1 MAKEQIDEKD
11 KIKIPEELPLL
22 SLKNSVVFPFL
33 TTPLIVGRKKSLEAV
48 RNASKE
54 HNLIVVAAQKEENKE
69 EVSEEDI
76 YSVGTVCAIKQVS
89 NISENE
95 IKCIVEGISRV
106 KIKNFTQTEPYFRVA
121 VELMKETPLVEDE
134 ETRNLTTTL
143 RMQVEKFIKLGIP
156 LPTAFV
162 VAATNISDTEI
173 QADLFASYLLSDTK
187 QKQKILE
194 ESNLKKRLK
203 KLTEFLGEELKR
215 FEVQSQIRDKVQK
228 EVGKTQREYYLR
240 QQLKA
245 IKNELGEFDE
255 SVALTK
261 ELEKKLQKK
270 KMPKDVKEKVLK
282 EIQRLETIPSMSP
295 EYSYVRTYIE
305 WMLDVPWS
313 EKTKDVLDLKKA
325 KKILDSD
332 HYDLEKVKTHILD
345 YLAVRKLKGETT
357 KGPILCFVGPPGVGK
372 TSLGQSIAK
381 ALGRKFIRMSIGG
394 IRDEAEIRGH
404 RRTYVGALPG
414 RIIQGL
420 TQVGTNNPVFMLDE
434 IDKVG
439 MDYRGDPSSALLE
452 VLDPEQNNS
461 FRDHYLEVPFDL
473 SNVMFITTANILD
486 TIHPA
491 LRDRMEI
498 IEIPGYSSEEKVH
511 IAKNFLIP
519 KQLKEQ
525 GIEKYNIKF
534 DDEAILTIIEE
545 YTREAGVRNLEREIA
560 NICKKIAREIVEG
573 KKHPEVVTADTV
585 RKFLGV
591 PKILPSEIEDKNT
604 VGVATGL
611 AYTPVGG
618 DILLIE
624 STYYKGNGNLILTG
638 KLGDVM
644 QESAKAAISYIRS
657 KAKDFG
663 IDEDLFEKS
672 DIHIH
677 VPAGAIPKDGPSAG
691 VAITTSLVSA
701 FTGIPVLRKVGM
713 TGEITLRGRVLP
725 IGGLKEKL
733 LAAKRAGLEKVV
745 LPEKNRQDLEEV
757 PENIL
762 KGLKLEFVETID
774 EVLKHALERSPLK
787 STEADEKTK
796 KPESKKPVAEQP
808 VTEKTVAEQPV
819 MEQPATE
826 QPSGFDSTISAE

>member
-1 MAKEQIDEKD
+1 MAEENKNKQN

-33 TTPLIVGRKKSLEAV
+33 ATPLIVGRKKSLEAV
-48 RNASKE
+48 KNASRE
-54 HNLIVVAAQKEENKE
+54 HKIIVVVAQKEENKE
-69 EVSEEDI
+69 EVNKEDL
-76 YSVGTVCAIKQVS
+76 YDVGTVCAIKQVTDV
-89 NISENE
+89 SENE
-95 IKCIVEGISRV
+95 IKCVVEGISRV
-106 KIKNFTQTEPYFRVA
+106 KIKHFTKTEPYFRVN
-121 VELMKETPLVEDE
+121 VNILKEEPLVEDN
-134 ETRNLTTTL
+134 ETENLNTTL
-143 RMQVEKFIKLGIP
+143 RMQVEKFIQLGIP

-162 VAATNISDTEI
+162 VAATNISKTEI
-173 QADLFASYLLSDTK
+173 QTDLFASYLLSNTK

-194 ESNLKKRLK
+194 EIDLKKRLK
-203 KLTEFLGEELKR
+203 KLTEYLSEELKK

-261 ELEKKLQKK
+261 ELENKIRKK
-270 KMPKDVKEKVLK
+270 KMPKEAEAKVLK
-282 EIQRLETIPSMSP
+282 EIKRLESIPSMSP
-295 EYSYVRTYIE
+295 EHSYVRTYVE

-313 EKTKDVLDLKKA
+313 EKTKDILDLKKS

-345 YLAVRKLKGETT
+345 YLAVRKLKGKTT

-381 ALGRKFIRMSIGG
+381 SLGRKFIRMSIGG

-434 IDKVG
+434 VDKIG
-439 MDYRGDPSSALLE
+439 IDYRGDPSSALLE

-498 IEIPGYSSEEKVH
+498 IEIPGYSSEEKVY
-511 IAKNFLIP
+511 IAERFLIP

-525 GIEKYNIKF
+525 GIEKYKIKF
-534 DDEAILTIIEE
+534 NHDAVLVIIEE

-573 KKHPEVVTADTV
+573 KKYSGVITAGKV
-585 RKFLGV
+585 RNYLGV
-591 PKILPSEIEDKNT
+591 PKILPSEIEDKNR

-624 STYYKGNGNLILTG
+624 STYYKGSGKLILTG

-644 QESAKAAISYIRS
+644 QESAKAAISYIHS
-657 KAKDFG
+657 KAKIFN
-663 IDEDLFEKS
+663 IDDKLFEKS

-677 VPAGAIPKDGPSAG
+677 VPAGAVPKDGPSAG
-691 VAITTSLVSA
+691 VAITSSLVSA
-701 FTGIPVLRKVGM
+701 FTGVPVLRNVGM

-733 LAAKRAGLEKVV
+733 LAAKRAGLKKVI
-745 LPEKNRQDLEEV
+745 LPEKNRKDLKEI
-757 PENIL
+757 PDSIL
-762 KGLKLEFVETID
+762 KGLKLEFVENID
-774 EVLKHALERSPLK
+774 DVIVHTLERSPSK
-787 STEADEKTK
+787 SVKAVRGVKVSPK
-796 KPESKKPVAEQP
+796 REQ
-808 VTEKTVAEQPV
+808 
-819 MEQPATE
+819 
-826 QPSGFDSTISAE
+826 

>member
-1 MAKEQIDEKD
+1 MAEEKKFDKD

-33 TTPLIVGRKKSLEAV
+33 ATPLIVGRKKSLDAV
-48 RNASKE
+48 RTASRE
-54 HNLIVVAAQKEENKE
+54 HNIIVVVAQKEENKE
-69 EVSEEDI
+69 DVNKEDL
-76 YSVGTVCAIKQVS
+76 YEVGTVCAIKQVS
-89 NISENE
+89 DISENE
-95 IKCIVEGISRV
+95 VKCIVEGISRV
-106 KIKNFTQTEPYFRVA
+106 EIKNYTQTEPYFRVKT
-121 VELMKETPLVEDE
+121 EILEEIPLTEDE
-134 ETRNLTTTL
+134 ESEKLNTTIRL
-143 RMQVEKFIKLGIP
+143 QVEKFIQLGIP

-162 VAATNISDTEI
+162 VAATNISRIEVQT
-173 QADLFASYLLSDTK
+173 DLFASYLLSNTR

-194 ESNLKKRLK
+194 ETNIKIRLK
-203 KLTEFLGEELKR
+203 KLTEYLGEELKK

-255 SVALTK
+255 SIALTK
-261 ELEKKLQKK
+261 DLEKKLHKK
-270 KMPKDVKEKVLK
+270 KLPGEAKDKVIK
-282 EIQRLETIPSMSP
+282 EIQRLENIPSMSP
-295 EYSYVRTYIE
+295 EHSYIRTYVE

-313 EKTKDVLDLKKA
+313 EKTKDILDLKKA
-325 KKILDSD
+325 SKILDGD

-345 YLAVRKLKGETT
+345 YLAVRKLKGKTT

-381 ALGRKFIRMSIGG
+381 SLGRKFIRMSIGG

-420 TQVGTNNPVFMLDE
+420 TQVGTANPVFMLDE
-434 IDKVG
+434 VDKVG
-439 MDYRGDPSSALLE
+439 ADYRGDPSSALLE

-491 LRDRMEI
+491 LRDRMEV

-511 IAKNFLIP
+511 IAAKFLIP

-525 GIEKYNIKF
+525 GLEKYNIKLNE
-534 DDEAILTIIEE
+534 EAILTIIEE

-560 NICKKIAREIVEG
+560 NIFKKVAREIIE
-573 KKHPEVVTADTV
+573 KKKYSREINSEKV
-585 RKFLGV
+585 RNYLGV
-591 PKILPSEIEDKNT
+591 SKVLPSEIEDKNR

-624 STYYKGNGNLILTG
+624 STYYSGSGKLILTG

-644 QESAKAAISYIRS
+644 QESAKAAISYIHS
-657 KAKDFG
+657 KAKSFG
-663 IDEDLFEKS
+663 IDEKLFDKS

-691 VAITTSLVSA
+691 VAITSSLISA
-701 FTGIPVLRKVGM
+701 FTGIPVLRDVGM

-725 IGGLKEKL
+725 VGGLKEKL
-733 LAAKRAGLEKVV
+733 LAAKRAGLKKVV
-745 LPEKNRQDLEEV
+745 LPEKNRKDMDEI
-757 PENIL
+757 PANIL
-762 KGLKLEFVETID
+762 KGLKLKFVENIDDVIRHTI
-774 EVLKHALERSPLK
+774 EKYPLK
-787 STEADEKTK
+787 SNNKKTK
-796 KPESKKPVAEQP
+796 EIKVPAGKLAMKKTPDFNQSP
-808 VTEKTVAEQPV
+808 
-819 MEQPATE
+819 
-826 QPSGFDSTISAE
+826 TIQ

>member
-1 MAKEQIDEKD
+1 MAEEKRLGKNKE

-33 TTPLIVGRKKSLEAV
+33 ATPLVVGRKKSLEAV
-48 RNASKE
+48 KSASRE
-54 HNLIVVAAQKEENKE
+54 HKIIVVVAQKEENKE
-69 EVSEEDI
+69 QVEKDDL
-76 YSVGTVCAIKQVS
+76 YDVGTACAIKQVA

-95 IKCIVEGISRV
+95 TKCIVEGISRV
-106 KIKNFTQTEPYFRVA
+106 KIKYFTQTEPYFRVA
-121 VELMKETPLVEDE
+121 TEVLEEIPLIEDE
-134 ETRNLTTTL
+134 ETENLNTTV
-143 RMQVEKFIKLGIP
+143 RMQVEKFIQLGIP

-162 VAATNISDTEI
+162 LAATNISKPEVQT
-173 QADLFASYLLSDTK
+173 DLFASYLLSSTK

-194 ESNLKKRLK
+194 ENNLKIRLK
-203 KLTEFLGEELKR
+203 KLTEYLGEELKR

-255 SVALTK
+255 SIALTR

-270 KMPKDVKEKVLK
+270 KMPKEANDKVLK
-282 EIQRLETIPSMSP
+282 EIERLEDIPSMSP
-295 EYSYVRTYIE
+295 EHSYVRTYVE
-305 WMLDVPWS
+305 LMLDVPWS
-313 EKTKDVLDLKKA
+313 EKTKDVMDLKKA
-325 KKILDSD
+325 KKILDGD

-345 YLAVRKLKGETT
+345 YLAVRKLKGKST

-381 ALGRKFIRMSIGG
+381 SLGRKFIRMSIGG

-434 IDKVG
+434 VDKVG

-452 VLDPEQNNS
+452 VLDPDQNNS

-473 SNVMFITTANILD
+473 SNTMFITTANILD

-491 LRDRMEI
+491 LRDRMET
-498 IEIPGYSSEEKVH
+498 IEIPGYSSEEKIH
-511 IAKNFLIP
+511 IAEKFLIP

-525 GIEKYNIKF
+525 GIEKYNVKF
-534 DDEAILTIIEE
+534 TGEAISLIIEE

-573 KKHPEVVTADTV
+573 KRYPSNITTKKI
-585 RKFLGV
+585 RNYLGV
-591 PKILPSEIEDKNT
+591 SKVLPSEIEDKNR

-624 STYYKGNGNLILTG
+624 STYYGGSGVLILTG

-644 QESAKAAISYIRS
+644 QESAKAAISYIHSR
-657 KAKDFG
+657 AKDFG
-663 IDEDLFEKS
+663 IEDKLFSKS

-677 VPAGAIPKDGPSAG
+677 VPAGAVPKDGPSAG
-691 VAITTSLVSA
+691 VAITSSLVSA
-701 FTGIPVLRKVGM
+701 FTGIPVIRNVGM

-733 LAAKRAGLEKVV
+733 LAAKRAGLKKVV
-745 LPEKNRQDLEEV
+745 LPEKNRKDLDEI
-757 PENIL
+757 PKSIL
-762 KGLKLEFVETID
+762 KGLKLEFVENID
-774 EVLKHALERSPLK
+774 DVIKHTLERYPSKLESPDDK
-787 STEADEKTK
+787 GVKAPVEE
-796 KPESKKPVAEQP
+796 PEIRQSQRFTP
-808 VTEKTVAEQPV
+808 
-819 MEQPATE
+819 
-826 QPSGFDSTISAE
+826 TIQ

>member
-1 MAKEQIDEKD
+1 MAEEKKFD
-11 KIKIPEELPLL
+11 RNIENINIPKELPLL

-33 TTPLIVGRKKSLEAV
+33 ATPLIVGRKNSLEAV
-48 RNASKE
+48 NTASKE
-54 HNLIVVAAQKEENKE
+54 HKIIVVVAQKEENKE
-69 EVSEEDI
+69 QVSKDDLYDI
-76 YSVGTVCAIKQVS
+76 GTACAIKQVS
-89 NISENE
+89 NVSENE

-106 KIKNFTQTEPYFRVA
+106 KIKYFTQTEPCFRV
-121 VELMKETPLVEDE
+121 VTEVLKDIPYIEDE
-134 ETRNLTTTL
+134 ETENLNTTI
-143 RMQVEKFIKLGIP
+143 RMQVEKFIQLGIP

-162 VAATNISDTEI
+162 VAATNISRPEI
-173 QADLFASYLLSDTK
+173 QTDLFASYLLSSTK

-194 ESNLKKRLK
+194 ESNLRLRLK
-203 KLTEFLGEELKR
+203 KLTEYLSEELKK

-255 SVALTK
+255 SIALSK

-270 KMPKDVKEKVLK
+270 KMPKEAKEKVLK
-282 EIQRLETIPSMSP
+282 EIERLEGIPSMSP
-295 EYSYVRTYIE
+295 EHSYVRTYVE

-313 EKTKDVLDLKKA
+313 EKTKDILDLKKA
-325 KKILDSD
+325 KKTLDGD
-332 HYDLEKVKTHILD
+332 HYDLDKVKTHILD
-345 YLAVRKLKGETT
+345 YLAVRKLKGKAT

-381 ALGRKFIRMSIGG
+381 SLGRKFIRMSIGG

-420 TQVGTNNPVFMLDE
+420 NQVGTNNPVFMLDE
-434 IDKVG
+434 VDKVG

-491 LRDRMEI
+491 LKDRMEV
-498 IEIPGYSSEEKVH
+498 IEIPGYSSEEKIH
-511 IAKNFLIP
+511 IAEKFLIP

-525 GIEKYNIKF
+525 GVEKYNIKF
-534 DDEAILTIIEE
+534 DKNAICLIIEE
-545 YTREAGVRNLEREIA
+545 YTREAGVRNLEREIS
-560 NICKKIAREIVEG
+560 NICKKIAREIVE
-573 KKHPEVVTADTV
+573 KKKYSKDVTTV
-585 RKFLGV
+585 KVREYLGIS
-591 PKILPSEIEDKNT
+591 KILPSEIEDKNK

-624 STYYKGNGNLILTG
+624 STYYKGNGELILTG

-644 QESAKAAISYIRS
+644 QESAKAAISYIHSR
-657 KAKDFG
+657 AKEFG
-663 IDEDLFEKS
+663 ISEKLFNKS

-677 VPAGAIPKDGPSAG
+677 VPAGAVPKDGPSAG
-691 VAITTSLVSA
+691 VAITSSLVSA
-701 FTGIPVLRKVGM
+701 FTGIPVIRNVGM
-713 TGEITLRGRVLP
+713 TGEITLRGRILP

-733 LAAKRAGLEKVV
+733 LAAKRAGLKKVV
-745 LPEKNRQDLEEV
+745 LPEKNKKDLDEV
-757 PENIL
+757 PGNII
-762 KGLKLEFVETID
+762 KGLKLEFVENID
-774 EVLKHALERSPLK
+774 DVIRHTLERYPIKTDDIDKK
-787 STEADEKTK
+787 STKTSDK
-796 KPESKKPVAEQP
+796 ELKIRETQRFSP
-808 VTEKTVAEQPV
+808 
-819 MEQPATE
+819 
-826 QPSGFDSTISAE
+826 TIQ

>member
-1 MAKEQIDEKD
+1 MAEEKNKD
-11 KIKIPEELPLL
+11 LSKIKIPQELPLIA
-22 SLKNSVVFPFL
+22 LKNSVVFPQL
-33 TTPLIVGRKKSLEAV
+33 ATPLVIGREKSLVAV
-48 RNASKE
+48 KNASKE
-54 HNLIVVAAQKEENKE
+54 HQIIVVVAQKEKDKE
-69 EVSEEDI
+69 DIGKDDLYEVGTACVIRQVVNVSE
-76 YSVGTVCAIKQVS
+76 K
-89 NISENE
+89 E
-95 IKCIVEGISRV
+95 IKCVVEGIARV
-106 KIKNFTQTEPYFRVA
+106 RIKYFTQTESYFRVFIE
-121 VELMKETPLVEDE
+121 VLEDITYDKDE
-134 ETRNLTTTL
+134 ELENLNTTI
-143 RMQVEKFIKLGIP
+143 RMQVEKFIQLGIP

-162 VAATNISDTEI
+162 VAATNISKPEV
-173 QADLFASYLLSDTK
+173 QADLFASYLLSDID

-194 ESNLKKRLK
+194 EINVKERLK
-203 KLTEFLGEELKR
+203 KLTEFLSEELRK

-245 IKNELGEFDE
+245 IKEELGESDE
-255 SVALTK
+255 TVALTHD
-261 ELEKKLQKK
+261 LEKKLEKK
-270 KMPKDVKEKVLK
+270 KLPGEAREKVEK
-282 EIQRLETIPSMSP
+282 EIKRLESIPSMSP
-295 EYSYVRTYIE
+295 EHSYIRTYVD
-305 WMLDVPWS
+305 WMLEVPWS
-313 EKTKDVLDLKKA
+313 EKTKDSLVIKNA
-325 KKILDSD
+325 KEILDND
-332 HYDLEKVKTHILD
+332 HYDLDRVKEHILD
-345 YLAVRKLKGETT
+345 YLAVRKLKGKST

-381 ALGRKFIRMSIGG
+381 SLGRKFIRMSIGG

-439 MDYRGDPSSALLE
+439 ADFRGDPSSALLE

-491 LRDRMEI
+491 LRDRMEV
-498 IEIPGYSSEEKVH
+498 IEIPGYSSEEKIH
-511 IAKNFLIP
+511 IAEKFLIP

-525 GIEKYNIKF
+525 GLEKYKIKF
-534 DDEAILTIIEE
+534 EKKAILMIIEE

-560 NICKKIAREIVEG
+560 NICKKVARKIVEE
-573 KKHPEVVTADTV
+573 KKFPKTITTKIV
-585 RKFLGV
+585 REFLGV
-591 PKILPSEIEDKNT
+591 SKVQPSEIEEKNR

-618 DILLIE
+618 DIILIE
-624 STYYKGNGNLILTG
+624 TTHYKGNGNLILTG

-644 QESAKAAISYIRS
+644 QESAKAAISYVRS
-657 KAKDFG
+657 RTKEF
-663 IDEDLFEKS
+663 EVNESLFSKS

-701 FTGIPVLRKVGM
+701 FTGIPVLKDVGM

-733 LAAKRAGLEKVV
+733 LAAKRAGLKKVI
-745 LPEKNRQDLEEV
+745 LPEKNEKDLEEV
-757 PENIL
+757 PQNITR
-762 KGLKLEFVETID
+762 GLNLVFVESID
-774 EVLKHALERSPLK
+774 ELLTHALEKNPFKKKLPVDK
-787 STEADEKTK
+787 IEKMQEQK
-796 KPESKKPVAEQP
+796 AEEMK
-808 VTEKTVAEQPV
+808 TEKVIFNIT
-819 MEQPATE
+819 
-826 QPSGFDSTISAE
+826 

>member
-1 MAKEQIDEKD
+1 MAEEKKFD
-11 KIKIPEELPLL
+11 KNIEKINIPKELPLL

-33 TTPLIVGRKKSLEAV
+33 ATPLIVGRKKSLEAV
-48 RNASKE
+48 KTASKE
-54 HNLIVVAAQKEENKE
+54 HKIIVVVAQKEENKE
-69 EVSEEDI
+69 QVNKDDLYDI
-76 YSVGTVCAIKQVS
+76 GTACAIKQVS
-89 NISENE
+89 DVSENE
-95 IKCIVEGISRV
+95 IKCIVEGITRV
-106 KIKNFTQTEPYFRVA
+106 KIKYFTQTEPYFKV
-121 VELMKETPLVEDE
+121 VTEVLEDIPYIDDE
-134 ETRNLTTTL
+134 ETENLNTTI
-143 RMQVEKFIKLGIP
+143 RIQVEKFIQLGIP

-162 VAATNISDTEI
+162 VAATNISRPEI
-173 QADLFASYLLSDTK
+173 QSDLFASYLLPSTK

-194 ESNLKKRLK
+194 ESNLRLRLK
-203 KLTEFLGEELKR
+203 KLTKYLGEELKK

-245 IKNELGEFDE
+245 IKNELGESDE
-255 SVALTK
+255 SIALTK

-270 KMPKDVKEKVLK
+270 KLPKEAKEKVQK
-282 EIQRLETIPSMSP
+282 EIERLESIPSMSP
-295 EYSYVRTYIE
+295 EHSYVRTYVE

-325 KKILDSD
+325 KKILDGD
-332 HYDLEKVKTHILD
+332 HYDLDKVKTHILD
-345 YLAVRKLKGETT
+345 YLAVRKLKGKTT

-381 ALGRKFIRMSIGG
+381 SLGRKFIRMSIGG

-434 IDKVG
+434 VDKVG

-491 LRDRMEI
+491 LKDRMEV
-498 IEIPGYSSEEKVH
+498 IEIPGYSSEEKIH
-511 IAKNFLIP
+511 IAEKFLIP

-525 GIEKYNIKF
+525 GVEKYNINFEK
-534 DDEAILTIIEE
+534 DAISLIIEQ
-545 YTREAGVRNLEREIA
+545 YTREAGVRNLEREIS
-560 NICKKIAREIVEG
+560 NICKKTAREIVE
-573 KKHPEVVTADTV
+573 KKKFSRNVTAVKV
-585 RKFLGV
+585 RDYLGIS
-591 PKILPSEIEDKNT
+591 KILPSEIEDKNKI
-604 VGVATGL
+604 GVATGL

-624 STYYKGNGNLILTG
+624 STYYKGNGDLILTG

-644 QESAKAAISYIRS
+644 QESAKAAISYIHSR
-657 KAKDFG
+657 AKDFG
-663 IDEDLFEKS
+663 ISEKVFNKS

-677 VPAGAIPKDGPSAG
+677 VPAGAVPKDGPSAG
-691 VAITTSLVSA
+691 VAITSSLVSA
-701 FTGIPVLRKVGM
+701 FTRIPVIRNVGM
-713 TGEITLRGRVLP
+713 TGEITLRGRILP

-733 LAAKRAGLEKVV
+733 LAAKRAGLKKVV
-745 LPEKNRQDLEEV
+745 LPEKNKKDLDEV
-757 PENIL
+757 PDNII
-762 KGLKLEFVETID
+762 KGLKLEFVENID
-774 EVLKHALERSPLK
+774 DVIKHTLERYPTKTGRKDKK
-787 STEADEKTK
+787 STKISDKELKVSETQRIS
-796 KPESKKPVAEQP
+796 P
-808 VTEKTVAEQPV
+808 
-819 MEQPATE
+819 
-826 QPSGFDSTISAE
+826 TIQ

>member
-1 MAKEQIDEKD
+1 MAEEKRLGKNKE

-22 SLKNSVVFPFL
+22 SLKNSVIFPFL
-33 TTPLIVGRKKSLEAV
+33 ATPLVVGRKKSLEAV
-48 RNASKE
+48 KSASRE
-54 HNLIVVAAQKEENKE
+54 HKIIVVVAQKEENKE
-69 EVSEEDI
+69 QVEKDDLYDI
-76 YSVGTVCAIKQVS
+76 GTACAIKQVA

-95 IKCIVEGISRV
+95 TKCIVEGISRV
-106 KIKNFTQTEPYFRVA
+106 KIKYFTQTEPYFRV
-121 VELMKETPLVEDE
+121 VTEVLEEIPLIEDE
-134 ETRNLTTTL
+134 ETENLNTTV
-143 RMQVEKFIKLGIP
+143 RMQVEKFIQLGIP

-162 VAATNISDTEI
+162 VAATNISRPDVQT
-173 QADLFASYLLSDTK
+173 DLFASYLLSSTK

-194 ESNLKKRLK
+194 ENNLKIRLK
-203 KLTEFLGEELKR
+203 KLTEYLGEELKR
-215 FEVQSQIRDKVQK
+215 FEVQSQIRDKVHK

-255 SVALTK
+255 SISLTR

-270 KMPKDVKEKVLK
+270 KMPKEASDKVLK
-282 EIQRLETIPSMSP
+282 EIERLEDIPSMSP
-295 EYSYVRTYIE
+295 EHSYVRTYVE
-305 WMLDVPWS
+305 LMLDVPWS
-313 EKTKDVLDLKKA
+313 EKTKDVMDLKKA
-325 KKILDSD
+325 KKILDGD

-345 YLAVRKLKGETT
+345 YLAVRKLKGKST

-381 ALGRKFIRMSIGG
+381 SLGRKFIRMSIGG

-434 IDKVG
+434 VDKVG

-452 VLDPEQNNS
+452 VLDPDQNNS

-473 SNVMFITTANILD
+473 SNTMFITTANILD

-491 LRDRMEI
+491 LRDRMET
-498 IEIPGYSSEEKVH
+498 IEIPGYSSEEKIH
-511 IAKNFLIP
+511 IAEKFLVP

-525 GIEKYNIKF
+525 GIEKYNVKF
-534 DDEAILTIIEE
+534 TGEAISLIIEE

-573 KKHPEVVTADTV
+573 KRYPRNITTKKV
-585 RKFLGV
+585 RNYLGV
-591 PKILPSEIEDKNT
+591 SKVLPSEIEDKNR

-624 STYYKGNGNLILTG
+624 STYYGGSGILILTG

-644 QESAKAAISYIRS
+644 QESAKAAISYIHSR
-657 KAKDFG
+657 AKDFG
-663 IDEDLFEKS
+663 IEDKLFSKS

-677 VPAGAIPKDGPSAG
+677 VPAGAVPKDGPSAG
-691 VAITTSLVSA
+691 VAITSSLVSA
-701 FTGIPVLRKVGM
+701 FTGIPVIRDVGM

-733 LAAKRAGLEKVV
+733 LAAKRAGLKKVV
-745 LPEKNRQDLEEV
+745 LPEKNRKDLDDV
-757 PENIL
+757 PKSIL
-762 KGLKLEFVETID
+762 KGLKLEFVENID
-774 EVLKHALERSPLK
+774 DVIKHTLERYPSKLESPDDK
-787 STEADEKTK
+787 SVKAPVEE
-796 KPESKKPVAEQP
+796 PEIRQSQRFTP
-808 VTEKTVAEQPV
+808 
-819 MEQPATE
+819 
-826 QPSGFDSTISAE
+826 TIQ

>member
-1 MAKEQIDEKD
+1 MAEEKRFSKNKE

-33 TTPLIVGRKKSLEAV
+33 ATPLVVGRKKSLEAIKS
-48 RNASKE
+48 ASRE
-54 HNLIVVAAQKEENKE
+54 HKIIVVVAQKEENKE
-69 EVSEEDI
+69 QVEKDDL
-76 YSVGTVCAIKQVS
+76 YDVGTACAIKQVA
-89 NISENE
+89 NISESA

-106 KIKNFTQTEPYFRVA
+106 KIKYFTQTEPYFRAATEVL
-121 VELMKETPLVEDE
+121 EEIPLIEDE
-134 ETRNLTTTL
+134 ETENLNTTV
-143 RMQVEKFIKLGIP
+143 RMQVEKFIQLGIP

-162 VAATNISDTEI
+162 VAATNISKPEVQT
-173 QADLFASYLLSDTK
+173 DLFASYLLSGTK

-194 ESNLKKRLK
+194 ENNLKIRLK
-203 KLTEFLGEELKR
+203 KLTEYLGEELKR

-240 QQLKA
+240 QQLKT

-255 SVALTK
+255 SIALTR

-270 KMPKDVKEKVLK
+270 KMPKEANDKVLK
-282 EIQRLETIPSMSP
+282 EIERLEDIPSMSP
-295 EYSYVRTYIE
+295 EHSYVRTYVE
-305 WMLDVPWS
+305 LMLDVPWS
-313 EKTKDVLDLKKA
+313 EKTKDVMDLKKA
-325 KKILDSD
+325 KKILDGD

-345 YLAVRKLKGETT
+345 YLAVRKLKGKST

-381 ALGRKFIRMSIGG
+381 SLGRKFIRMSIGG

-420 TQVGTNNPVFMLDE
+420 TQAGTNNPVFMLDE

-473 SNVMFITTANILD
+473 SNTMFITTANILD

-491 LRDRMEI
+491 LRDRMET
-498 IEIPGYSSEEKVH
+498 IEIPGYSSEEKIH
-511 IAKNFLIP
+511 IAEKFLIP
-519 KQLKEQ
+519 KQLEEQ
-525 GIEKYNIKF
+525 GIEKYNVKF
-534 DDEAILTIIEE
+534 TGEAISLIIEE

-560 NICKKIAREIVEG
+560 NIYKKIAREIVEG
-573 KKHPEVVTADTV
+573 KRYPRNITAERV
-585 RKFLGV
+585 RNFLGV
-591 PKILPSEIEDKNT
+591 SKVLPSEIEDKNR

-611 AYTPVGG
+611 AYTPAGG

-624 STYYKGNGNLILTG
+624 STYYGGSGVLILTG

-657 KAKDFG
+657 RAKDFG
-663 IDEDLFEKS
+663 IEDKLFSKS

-677 VPAGAIPKDGPSAG
+677 VPAGAVSKDGPSAG
-691 VAITTSLVSA
+691 VAITSSLVSA
-701 FTGIPVLRKVGM
+701 FTGIPVIRDVGM

-733 LAAKRAGLEKVV
+733 LAAKRAGLKKVV
-745 LPEKNRQDLEEV
+745 LPEKNSKDLDEV
-757 PENIL
+757 PKSIL
-762 KGLKLEFVETID
+762 KGLKLEFVKNID
-774 EVLKHALERSPLK
+774 DVIKHTLERYPSKLESPDDK
-787 STEADEKTK
+787 GVKAPVGE
-796 KPESKKPVAEQP
+796 PEIRQSQRFTP
-808 VTEKTVAEQPV
+808 
-819 MEQPATE
+819 
-826 QPSGFDSTISAE
+826 TIQ

>member
-1 MAKEQIDEKD
+1 MAEEKRLGKNKE

-22 SLKNSVVFPFL
+22 SLKNSVIFPFL
-33 TTPLIVGRKKSLEAV
+33 ATPLVVGRKKSLEAV
-48 RNASKE
+48 KSASRE
-54 HNLIVVAAQKEENKE
+54 HKIIVVVAQKEENKE
-69 EVSEEDI
+69 QVEKDDL
-76 YSVGTVCAIKQVS
+76 YDVGTACAIKQVA
-89 NISENE
+89 NISESE
-95 IKCIVEGISRV
+95 TKCIVEGISRV
-106 KIKNFTQTEPYFRVA
+106 KIKYFTQTEPYFRVA
-121 VELMKETPLVEDE
+121 TEVLEEIPLIEDE
-134 ETRNLTTTL
+134 ETENLNTTV
-143 RMQVEKFIKLGIP
+143 RMQVEKFIQLGIP

-162 VAATNISDTEI
+162 VAATNISKPEVQT
-173 QADLFASYLLSDTK
+173 DLFASYLLSSTK

-194 ESNLKKRLK
+194 ENNLKIRLK
-203 KLTEFLGEELKR
+203 KLTEYLGEELKR
-215 FEVQSQIRDKVQK
+215 FEVQSQIRDKVHK

-255 SVALTK
+255 SIALTR

-270 KMPKDVKEKVLK
+270 KMPKEANDKVLK
-282 EIQRLETIPSMSP
+282 EIERLEDIPSMSP
-295 EYSYVRTYIE
+295 EHSYVRTYVE
-305 WMLDVPWS
+305 LMLDVPWS
-313 EKTKDVLDLKKA
+313 EKTKDVVDLKKA
-325 KKILDSD
+325 KKILDGD

-345 YLAVRKLKGETT
+345 YLAVRKLKGKST

-381 ALGRKFIRMSIGG
+381 SLGRKFIRMSIGG

-434 IDKVG
+434 VDKVG

-452 VLDPEQNNS
+452 VLDPDQNNS

-473 SNVMFITTANILD
+473 SNTMFITTANILD

-491 LRDRMEI
+491 LRDRMET
-498 IEIPGYSSEEKVH
+498 IEIPGYSSEEKIH
-511 IAKNFLIP
+511 IAEKFLVP

-525 GIEKYNIKF
+525 GIEKYNVKF
-534 DDEAILTIIEE
+534 TGEAISLIIEE

-573 KKHPEVVTADTV
+573 KRYPRNITTKKV
-585 RKFLGV
+585 RNYLGV
-591 PKILPSEIEDKNT
+591 SKVLPSEIEDKNR

-624 STYYKGNGNLILTG
+624 STYYGGSGVLILTG

-644 QESAKAAISYIRS
+644 QESAKAAISYIHSR
-657 KAKDFG
+657 AKDFG
-663 IDEDLFEKS
+663 IEDKLFSKS

-677 VPAGAIPKDGPSAG
+677 VPAGAVPKDGPSAG
-691 VAITTSLVSA
+691 VAITSSLVSA
-701 FTGIPVLRKVGM
+701 FTGIPVIRDVGM

-733 LAAKRAGLEKVV
+733 LAAKRAGLKKVV
-745 LPEKNRQDLEEV
+745 LPEKNRKDLDEV
-757 PENIL
+757 PKSIL
-762 KGLKLEFVETID
+762 KGLKLEFVENID
-774 EVLKHALERSPLK
+774 DVIKHTLERYPSKLESPDDK
-787 STEADEKTK
+787 SVKA
-796 KPESKKPVAEQP
+796 PVEEPKIRQSQRFTP
-808 VTEKTVAEQPV
+808 
-819 MEQPATE
+819 
-826 QPSGFDSTISAE
+826 TIQ

>member
-1 MAKEQIDEKD
+1 MAEEKRLGKNKE

-22 SLKNSVVFPFL
+22 SLKNSVIFPFL
-33 TTPLIVGRKKSLEAV
+33 ATPLVVGRKKSLEAV
-48 RNASKE
+48 KSASRE
-54 HNLIVVAAQKEENKE
+54 HKIIVVVAQKEENKE
-69 EVSEEDI
+69 QVEKDDL
-76 YSVGTVCAIKQVS
+76 YDVGTACAIKQVA

-95 IKCIVEGISRV
+95 TKCIVEGISRV
-106 KIKNFTQTEPYFRVA
+106 KIKYFTQTEPYFRVA
-121 VELMKETPLVEDE
+121 TEVLEEIPLIEDE
-134 ETRNLTTTL
+134 ETENLNITV
-143 RMQVEKFIKLGIP
+143 RMQVEKFIQLGIP

-162 VAATNISDTEI
+162 VAATNISKPEVQT
-173 QADLFASYLLSDTK
+173 DLFASYLLSSTK

-194 ESNLKKRLK
+194 ENNLKIRLK
-203 KLTEFLGEELKR
+203 KLTEYLGEELKR
-215 FEVQSQIRDKVQK
+215 FEVQSQIRDKVHK

-255 SVALTK
+255 SIALTR

-270 KMPKDVKEKVLK
+270 KMPKEANDKVLK
-282 EIQRLETIPSMSP
+282 EIERLEDIPSMSP
-295 EYSYVRTYIE
+295 EHSYVRTYVE
-305 WMLDVPWS
+305 LMLDVPWS
-313 EKTKDVLDLKKA
+313 EKTKDVMDLKKS
-325 KKILDSD
+325 KKILDGD

-345 YLAVRKLKGETT
+345 YLAVRKLKGKST

-381 ALGRKFIRMSIGG
+381 SLGRKFIRMSIGG

-434 IDKVG
+434 VDKIG

-452 VLDPEQNNS
+452 VLDPDQNNS

-473 SNVMFITTANILD
+473 SNTMFITTANILD

-491 LRDRMEI
+491 LRDRMET
-498 IEIPGYSSEEKVH
+498 IEIPGYSSEEKIH
-511 IAKNFLIP
+511 IAEKFLIP

-525 GIEKYNIKF
+525 GIEKYNVKF
-534 DDEAILTIIEE
+534 TGEAISLIIEE

-573 KKHPEVVTADTV
+573 KRYPRNITTKKV
-585 RKFLGV
+585 RNYLGV
-591 PKILPSEIEDKNT
+591 SKVLPSEIEDKNR

-624 STYYKGNGNLILTG
+624 STYYGGSGVLILTG

-644 QESAKAAISYIRS
+644 QESAKAAISYIHSR
-657 KAKDFG
+657 AKDFG
-663 IDEDLFEKS
+663 IEDKLFSKS

-677 VPAGAIPKDGPSAG
+677 VPAGAVPKDGPSAG
-691 VAITTSLVSA
+691 VAITSSLVSA
-701 FTGIPVLRKVGM
+701 FTGIPVIRDVGM

-733 LAAKRAGLEKVV
+733 LAAKRAGLKKVV
-745 LPEKNRQDLEEV
+745 LPEKNRKDLDEV
-757 PENIL
+757 PKSIL
-762 KGLKLEFVETID
+762 KGLKLEFVENID
-774 EVLKHALERSPLK
+774 DVIKHTLERYPSKLESPDDK
-787 STEADEKTK
+787 SVKA
-796 KPESKKPVAEQP
+796 PVEEPKIRQSQRFTP
-808 VTEKTVAEQPV
+808 
-819 MEQPATE
+819 
-826 QPSGFDSTISAE
+826 TIQ

>member
-1 MAKEQIDEKD
+1 MAEEKRLGKNKE

-22 SLKNSVVFPFL
+22 SLKNSVIFPFL
-33 TTPLIVGRKKSLEAV
+33 ATPLVVGRKKSLEAV
-48 RNASKE
+48 KSASRE
-54 HNLIVVAAQKEENKE
+54 HKIIVVVAQKEENKE
-69 EVSEEDI
+69 QVEKDDLYDI
-76 YSVGTVCAIKQVS
+76 GTACAIKQVA

-95 IKCIVEGISRV
+95 TKCIVEGISRV
-106 KIKNFTQTEPYFRVA
+106 KIKYFTQTEPYFRV
-121 VELMKETPLVEDE
+121 VTEVLEEIPLIEDE
-134 ETRNLTTTL
+134 ETENLNTTV
-143 RMQVEKFIKLGIP
+143 RMQVEKFIQLGIP

-162 VAATNISDTEI
+162 VAATNISRPDVQT
-173 QADLFASYLLSDTK
+173 DLFASYLLSSTK

-194 ESNLKKRLK
+194 ENNLKIRLK
-203 KLTEFLGEELKR
+203 KLTEYLGEELKR
-215 FEVQSQIRDKVQK
+215 FEVQSQIRDKVHK

-255 SVALTK
+255 SISLTR

-270 KMPKDVKEKVLK
+270 KMPKEANDKVLK
-282 EIQRLETIPSMSP
+282 EIERLEDIPSMSP
-295 EYSYVRTYIE
+295 EHSYVRTYVE
-305 WMLDVPWS
+305 LMLDVPWS
-313 EKTKDVLDLKKA
+313 EKTKDVMDLKKA
-325 KKILDSD
+325 KKILDGD

-345 YLAVRKLKGETT
+345 YLAVRKLKGKST

-381 ALGRKFIRMSIGG
+381 SLGRKFIRMSIGG

-434 IDKVG
+434 VDKVG

-452 VLDPEQNNS
+452 VLDPDQNNS

-473 SNVMFITTANILD
+473 SNTMFITTANILD

-491 LRDRMEI
+491 LRDRMET
-498 IEIPGYSSEEKVH
+498 IEIPGYSSEEKIH
-511 IAKNFLIP
+511 IAEKFLVP

-525 GIEKYNIKF
+525 GIEKYNVKF
-534 DDEAILTIIEE
+534 TGEAISLIIEE

-573 KKHPEVVTADTV
+573 KRYPRNITTKKV
-585 RKFLGV
+585 RNYLGV
-591 PKILPSEIEDKNT
+591 SKVLPSEIEDKNR

-624 STYYKGNGNLILTG
+624 STYYGGSGVLILTG

-644 QESAKAAISYIRS
+644 QESAKAAISYIHSR
-657 KAKDFG
+657 AKDFG
-663 IDEDLFEKS
+663 IEDKLFSKS

-677 VPAGAIPKDGPSAG
+677 VPAGAVPKDGPSAG
-691 VAITTSLVSA
+691 VAITSSLVSA
-701 FTGIPVLRKVGM
+701 FTGIPVIRDVGM

-733 LAAKRAGLEKVV
+733 LAAKRAGLKKVV
-745 LPEKNRQDLEEV
+745 LPEKNRKDLDDV
-757 PENIL
+757 PKSIL
-762 KGLKLEFVETID
+762 KGLKLEFVENID
-774 EVLKHALERSPLK
+774 DVIKHTLERYPSKLESLDDK
-787 STEADEKTK
+787 SVKA
-796 KPESKKPVAEQP
+796 PVEEPKIRQSQRFTP
-808 VTEKTVAEQPV
+808 
-819 MEQPATE
+819 
-826 QPSGFDSTISAE
+826 TIQ

>member
-1 MAKEQIDEKD
+1 MAEEKRLGKNRE

-22 SLKNSVVFPFL
+22 SLKNSVIFPFL
-33 TTPLIVGRKKSLEAV
+33 ATPLVVGRKKSLEAV
-48 RNASKE
+48 KSASRE
-54 HNLIVVAAQKEENKE
+54 HKIIVVVAQKEENKE
-69 EVSEEDI
+69 QVEKDDL
-76 YSVGTVCAIKQVS
+76 YDVGTACAIKQVA

-95 IKCIVEGISRV
+95 TKCIVEGISRV
-106 KIKNFTQTEPYFRVA
+106 KIKYFTQTEPYFRVA
-121 VELMKETPLVEDE
+121 TEVLEEIPLIEDE
-134 ETRNLTTTL
+134 ETENLNTTV
-143 RMQVEKFIKLGIP
+143 RMQVEKFIQLGIP

-162 VAATNISDTEI
+162 VAATNISRPDVQT
-173 QADLFASYLLSDTK
+173 DLFASYLLSSTK

-194 ESNLKKRLK
+194 ENNLKIRLK
-203 KLTEFLGEELKR
+203 KLTEYLGEELKR
-215 FEVQSQIRDKVQK
+215 FEVQSQIRDKVHK

-255 SVALTK
+255 SIALTR

-270 KMPKDVKEKVLK
+270 KMPKEANDKVLK
-282 EIQRLETIPSMSP
+282 EIERLEDIPSMSP
-295 EYSYVRTYIE
+295 EHSYVRTYVE
-305 WMLDVPWS
+305 LMLDVPWS
-313 EKTKDVLDLKKA
+313 EKTKDVMDLKKA
-325 KKILDSD
+325 KKILDGD

-345 YLAVRKLKGETT
+345 YLAVRKLKGKST

-381 ALGRKFIRMSIGG
+381 SLGRKFIRMSIGG

-434 IDKVG
+434 VDKVG

-452 VLDPEQNNS
+452 VLDPDQNNS

-473 SNVMFITTANILD
+473 SNTMFITTANILD

-491 LRDRMEI
+491 LRDRMET
-498 IEIPGYSSEEKVH
+498 IEIPGYSSEEKIH
-511 IAKNFLIP
+511 IAEKFLIP

-525 GIEKYNIKF
+525 GIEKYNAKF
-534 DDEAILTIIEE
+534 TGEAISLIIEE

-573 KKHPEVVTADTV
+573 KRYPRNITTKKV
-585 RKFLGV
+585 RNYLGV
-591 PKILPSEIEDKNT
+591 SKVLPSEIEDKNR

-624 STYYKGNGNLILTG
+624 STYYGGSGVLILTG

-644 QESAKAAISYIRS
+644 QESAKAAISYIHSR
-657 KAKDFG
+657 AKDFG
-663 IDEDLFEKS
+663 IEDKLFSKS

-677 VPAGAIPKDGPSAG
+677 VPAGAVPKDGPSAG
-691 VAITTSLVSA
+691 VAITSSLVSA
-701 FTGIPVLRKVGM
+701 FTGIPVIRDVGM

-733 LAAKRAGLEKVV
+733 LAAKRAGLKKVV
-745 LPEKNRQDLEEV
+745 LPEKNRKDLDEV
-757 PENIL
+757 PKSIL
-762 KGLKLEFVETID
+762 KGLKLEFVENID
-774 EVLKHALERSPLK
+774 DVIKHTLERYPSKLESPDDK
-787 STEADEKTK
+787 GVKAPVE
-796 KPESKKPVAEQP
+796 ESKIRQSQRFTP
-808 VTEKTVAEQPV
+808 
-819 MEQPATE
+819 
-826 QPSGFDSTISAE
+826 TIQ

>member
-1 MAKEQIDEKD
+1 MAEEKRLGKNKE

-22 SLKNSVVFPFL
+22 SLKNSVIFPFL
-33 TTPLIVGRKKSLEAV
+33 ATPLVVGRKKSLEAV
-48 RNASKE
+48 KSASRE
-54 HNLIVVAAQKEENKE
+54 HKIIVVVAQKEENKE
-69 EVSEEDI
+69 QVEKDDL
-76 YSVGTVCAIKQVS
+76 YDVGTACAIKQVA

-95 IKCIVEGISRV
+95 TKCIVEGISRV
-106 KIKNFTQTEPYFRVA
+106 KIKYFTQTEPYFRVA
-121 VELMKETPLVEDE
+121 TEVLEEIPLIEDE
-134 ETRNLTTTL
+134 ETENLNTTV
-143 RMQVEKFIKLGIP
+143 RMQVEKFIQLGIP

-162 VAATNISDTEI
+162 VAATNISRPEVQT
-173 QADLFASYLLSDTK
+173 DLFASYLLSSTK

-194 ESNLKKRLK
+194 ENNLKIRLK
-203 KLTEFLGEELKR
+203 KLTEYLGEELKR
-215 FEVQSQIRDKVQK
+215 FEVQSQIRDKVHK

-255 SVALTK
+255 SIALTR

-270 KMPKDVKEKVLK
+270 KMPKEANDKVLK
-282 EIQRLETIPSMSP
+282 EIERLEDIPSMSP
-295 EYSYVRTYIE
+295 EHSYVRTYVE
-305 WMLDVPWS
+305 LMLDVPWS
-313 EKTKDVLDLKKA
+313 EKTKDVMDLKKA
-325 KKILDSD
+325 KKILDGD

-345 YLAVRKLKGETT
+345 YLAVRKLKGKST

-381 ALGRKFIRMSIGG
+381 SLGRKFIRMSIGG

-434 IDKVG
+434 VDKVG

-452 VLDPEQNNS
+452 VLDPDQNNS

-473 SNVMFITTANILD
+473 SNTMFITTANILD

-491 LRDRMEI
+491 LKDRMET
-498 IEIPGYSSEEKVH
+498 IEIPGYSSEEKIH
-511 IAKNFLIP
+511 IAEKFLIP

-525 GIEKYNIKF
+525 GIEKYNVKF
-534 DDEAILTIIEE
+534 TGEAISLIIEE

-560 NICKKIAREIVEG
+560 NICKKIAREIVEEKRYPRNITT
-573 KKHPEVVTADTV
+573 KKV
-585 RKFLGV
+585 RNYLGV
-591 PKILPSEIEDKNT
+591 SKVLPSEIEDKNR

-624 STYYKGNGNLILTG
+624 STYYGGSGVLILTG

-644 QESAKAAISYIRS
+644 QESAKAAISYIHSR
-657 KAKDFG
+657 AKDFG
-663 IDEDLFEKS
+663 IEDKLFSKS

-677 VPAGAIPKDGPSAG
+677 VPAGAVPKDGPSAG
-691 VAITTSLVSA
+691 VAITSSLVSA
-701 FTGIPVLRKVGM
+701 FTGIPVIRDVGM

-733 LAAKRAGLEKVV
+733 LAAKRAGLKKVV
-745 LPEKNRQDLEEV
+745 LPEKNRKDLDEV
-757 PENIL
+757 PKSIL
-762 KGLKLEFVETID
+762 KGLKLEFVENID
-774 EVLKHALERSPLK
+774 DVIKHTLERYPSKLESPDDK
-787 STEADEKTK
+787 SVKA
-796 KPESKKPVAEQP
+796 PVEEPKIRQSHRFTP
-808 VTEKTVAEQPV
+808 
-819 MEQPATE
+819 
-826 QPSGFDSTISAE
+826 TIQ

>member
-1 MAKEQIDEKD
+1 MAEEKRLGKNKE

-33 TTPLIVGRKKSLEAV
+33 ATPLVVGRKKSLEAV
-48 RNASKE
+48 KSASRE
-54 HNLIVVAAQKEENKE
+54 HKIIVVVAQKEENKE
-69 EVSEEDI
+69 QVEKDDL
-76 YSVGTVCAIKQVS
+76 YDVGTACAIKQVA

-95 IKCIVEGISRV
+95 TKCIVEGISRV
-106 KIKNFTQTEPYFRVA
+106 KIKYFTQTEPYFRVA
-121 VELMKETPLVEDE
+121 TEVLEEIPLIEDE
-134 ETRNLTTTL
+134 ETENLNTTV
-143 RMQVEKFIKLGIP
+143 RMQVEKFIQLGIP

-162 VAATNISDTEI
+162 VAATNISKPEVQT
-173 QADLFASYLLSDTK
+173 DLFASYLLSSTK

-194 ESNLKKRLK
+194 ENNLKIRLK
-203 KLTEFLGEELKR
+203 KLTEYLGEELKR
-215 FEVQSQIRDKVQK
+215 FEVQSQIRDKVHK

-255 SVALTK
+255 SIALTR

-270 KMPKDVKEKVLK
+270 KMPKEANDKVLK
-282 EIQRLETIPSMSP
+282 EIERLEDIPSMSP
-295 EYSYVRTYIE
+295 EHSYVRTYVE
-305 WMLDVPWS
+305 LMLDVPWS
-313 EKTKDVLDLKKA
+313 EKTKDVMDLKKA
-325 KKILDSD
+325 KKILDGD

-345 YLAVRKLKGETT
+345 YLAVRKLKGKST

-381 ALGRKFIRMSIGG
+381 SLGRKFIRMSIGG

-434 IDKVG
+434 VDKVG

-452 VLDPEQNNS
+452 VLDPDQNNS

-473 SNVMFITTANILD
+473 SNTMFITTANILD

-491 LRDRMEI
+491 LRDRMET
-498 IEIPGYSSEEKVH
+498 IEIPGYSSEEKIH
-511 IAKNFLIP
+511 IAEKFLIP

-525 GIEKYNIKF
+525 GIEKYNVKF
-534 DDEAILTIIEE
+534 TGEAISLIIEE

-573 KKHPEVVTADTV
+573 KRYPRNITTKKV
-585 RKFLGV
+585 RNYLGV
-591 PKILPSEIEDKNT
+591 SKVLPSEIEDKNR

-624 STYYKGNGNLILTG
+624 STYYGGSGVLILTG

-644 QESAKAAISYIRS
+644 QESAKAAISYIHSR
-657 KAKDFG
+657 AKDFG
-663 IDEDLFEKS
+663 IEDKLFSKS

-677 VPAGAIPKDGPSAG
+677 VPAGAVPKDGPSAG
-691 VAITTSLVSA
+691 VAITSSLVSA
-701 FTGIPVLRKVGM
+701 FTGIPVIRDVGM

-733 LAAKRAGLEKVV
+733 LAAKRAGLKKVV
-745 LPEKNRQDLEEV
+745 LPEKNRKDLDEI
-757 PENIL
+757 PKSIL
-762 KGLKLEFVETID
+762 KGLKLEFVENID
-774 EVLKHALERSPLK
+774 DVIKHTLERYP
-787 STEADEKTK
+787 
-796 KPESKKPVAEQP
+796 SKLEIPDDKGVKAPVEEPKIRQSQRFTP
-808 VTEKTVAEQPV
+808 
-819 MEQPATE
+819 
-826 QPSGFDSTISAE
+826 TIQ

>member
-1 MAKEQIDEKD
+1 MAEEKKFD
-11 KIKIPEELPLL
+11 KNIEKINIPKELPLL

-33 TTPLIVGRKKSLEAV
+33 ATPLIVGRKKSLEAV
-48 RNASKE
+48 KTASKE
-54 HNLIVVAAQKEENKE
+54 HKIIVVVAQKEENKE
-69 EVSEEDI
+69 QVNKDDLYDI
-76 YSVGTVCAIKQVS
+76 GTACAIKQVS
-89 NISENE
+89 DVSENE
-95 IKCIVEGISRV
+95 IKCIVEGITRV
-106 KIKNFTQTEPYFRVA
+106 KIKYFTQTEPYFKV
-121 VELMKETPLVEDE
+121 VTEVLEDIPYIDDE
-134 ETRNLTTTL
+134 ETENLNTTI
-143 RMQVEKFIKLGIP
+143 RMQVEKFIQLGIP

-162 VAATNISDTEI
+162 VAATNVSRPEI
-173 QADLFASYLLSDTK
+173 QSDLFASYLLSSTK

-194 ESNLKKRLK
+194 ESNLRLRLK
-203 KLTEFLGEELKR
+203 KLTKYLGEELKK

-245 IKNELGEFDE
+245 IKNELGESDE
-255 SVALTK
+255 SIALTK

-270 KMPKDVKEKVLK
+270 KLPKEAKEKVQK
-282 EIQRLETIPSMSP
+282 EIERLESIPSMSP
-295 EYSYVRTYIE
+295 EHSYVRTYVE

-325 KKILDSD
+325 KKILDGD
-332 HYDLEKVKTHILD
+332 HYDLDKVKTHILD
-345 YLAVRKLKGETT
+345 YLAVRKLKGKTT

-381 ALGRKFIRMSIGG
+381 SLGRKFIRMSIGG

-434 IDKVG
+434 VDKVG

-491 LRDRMEI
+491 LKDRMEI
-498 IEIPGYSSEEKVH
+498 IEIPGYSSEEKIH
-511 IAKNFLIP
+511 IAEKFLIP

-525 GIEKYNIKF
+525 GVEKYNINFEK
-534 DDEAILTIIEE
+534 DAISLIIEQ
-545 YTREAGVRNLEREIA
+545 YTREAGVRNLEREIS
-560 NICKKIAREIVEG
+560 NICKKTAREIVE
-573 KKHPEVVTADTV
+573 KKKFSRNITAVKV
-585 RKFLGV
+585 RDYLGIS
-591 PKILPSEIEDKNT
+591 KILPSEIEDKNKI
-604 VGVATGL
+604 GVATGL

-624 STYYKGNGNLILTG
+624 STYYKGNGDLILTG

-644 QESAKAAISYIRS
+644 QESAKAAISYIHSR
-657 KAKDFG
+657 AKDFG
-663 IDEDLFEKS
+663 ISEKVFNKS

-677 VPAGAIPKDGPSAG
+677 VPAGAVPKDGPSAG
-691 VAITTSLVSA
+691 VAITSSLVSA
-701 FTGIPVLRKVGM
+701 FTRIPVIRNVGM
-713 TGEITLRGRVLP
+713 TGEITLRGRILP

-733 LAAKRAGLEKVV
+733 LAAKRAGLKKVV
-745 LPEKNRQDLEEV
+745 LPEKNKKDLDEV
-757 PENIL
+757 PDNII
-762 KGLKLEFVETID
+762 KGLKLEFAENID
-774 EVLKHALERSPLK
+774 DVLKHTLEKYPTKTGRRDKTSTKISDKELKVSETQRISP
-787 STEADEKTK
+787 
-796 KPESKKPVAEQP
+796 
-808 VTEKTVAEQPV
+808 
-819 MEQPATE
+819 
-826 QPSGFDSTISAE
+826 TIQ